1 MSILITDPGIDNP
14 ILWNFG
20 KIEIKFNKPLDP
32 LSIGED
38 FKNINKPKLEHT
50 FAPVQHTKTSLAAPI
65 FSVII
70 ILVTLI
76 YMKYLKSNGMNF
88 RNFPRVDK
96 SLQIISFLFVFIVI
110 FYAYL
115 LFLFWIKLNII
126 QTIFILIV
134 TSVPASIV
142 VFKIITNVEIE
153 I

>member
-1 MSILITDPGIDNP
+1 
-14 ILWNFG
+14 
-20 KIEIKFNKPLDP
+20 
-32 LSIGED
+32 
-38 FKNINKPKLEHT
+38 
-50 FAPVQHTKTSLAAPI
+50 
-65 FSVII
+65 
-70 ILVTLI
+70 
-76 YMKYLKSNGMNF
+76 MKYLKSNGMNF